1 MRISENCDALD
12 EVTLLMTGLFDHRQH
27 LEDIPTSTMCKMQQL
42 EVEVSNGNN
51 LALAC
56 SIVIPDVVHYGG
68 LLAPMRR
75 ARMGDKRFDPT
86 TYGCGLRLVQAP

>member
-1 MRISENCDALD
+1 MTDTGIS
-12 EVTLLMTGLFDHRQH
+12 
-27 LEDIPTSTMCKMQQL
+27 DILQ
-42 EVEVSNGNN
+42 EAEVSNGNN
-51 LALAC
+51 PALIC

-86 TYGCGLRLVQAP
+86 TYACGLRLM